1 MINDKLWENLYWT
14 QELTRPD
21 RLAKVLNSIV
31 RKESGSSEYF
41 VYDSQAAKDAMKAD
55 LTQHDT
61 SEVDQSRHDIDHFNL
76 SKQYGDRAHLTHH
89 DKQRLQQL
97 DKLFD
102 SYSRSSSSSNARS
115 DDEDVSGG
123 FEFFGLFKI
132 GGGSS
137 GATQTRSESSD
148 NQADV
153 SDKQH
158 ENVSDVD
165 ILNETTT
172 DKHNLNVLGIRRN
185 HLNTTEI
192 DKERST
198 NTRTNNN
205 NLNEMKTNT
214 NNLTVTK
221 IDKDTNKQYT
231 FSRNDV
237 DKFLRELSNNVY
249 LAGDIINPRP
259 INARLVNIGKISTN
273 TKLFSNPVLVRMRS
287 NVHALP
293 LRCKPGD
300 NGGKSKLW
308 LTDRVDRMENV
319 LLNLSNHVSMNTF

>member
-1 MINDKLWENLYWT
+1 VISLFCLLFKVELQITNDKLWENLYWT
-14 QELTRPD
+14 PELTRPD
-21 RLAKVLNSIV
+21 PLAKVLNTII
-31 RKESGSSEYF
+31 RKESDGSEYF
-41 VYDSQAAKDAMKAD
+41 VYDSQAAKDAMEID
-55 LTQHDT
+55 LTP
-61 SEVDQSRHDIDHFNL
+61 
-76 SKQYGDRAHLTHH
+76 H

-205 NLNEMKTNT
+205 T

-319 LLNLSNHVSMNTF
+319 LLNLSTHVSMNTF

>member
-1 MINDKLWENLYWT
+1 MISLFCLLFKVELQITNDKLWENLYWT
-14 QELTRPD
+14 PELTRPD
-21 RLAKVLNSIV
+21 PLAKVLNTII
-31 RKESGSSEYF
+31 RKESDGSEYF
-41 VYDSQAAKDAMKAD
+41 VYDSQAAKDAMEID
-55 LTQHDT
+55 LTP
-61 SEVDQSRHDIDHFNL
+61 
-76 SKQYGDRAHLTHH
+76 H

-205 NLNEMKTNT
+205 T

-319 LLNLSNHVSMNTF
+319 LLNLSTHVSMNTF